1 MLSVLKTNFKI
12 TRVFIRLSFLCG
24 CFVFLASGYCLAESK
39 VLFKKVLFKGVVT
52 SAKLNVRAMPSEY
65 SDVVIVLERGALV
78 DVVGKEGGIGSWL
91 TVAYQGHKG
100 YIRNRPKYVRLL
112 LVEAV
117 KKIQKTPKHVKVVKQ
132 APGVSSKKNVT
143 QKITLEK
150 ITNKKNTNQKIT
162 KEKIATQEK
171 KVAAFSKKEMEMI
184 EGLNEIDYGLNQARL
199 KSRTLS
205 QETKALAMKNASV
218 RESKE
223 ILAEQMAQEQS
234 YAGER
239 LNALY
244 RMHMIGR
251 LDIAGV
257 PSSVFDFVLT
267 QNAMKQVVQSDLQVL
282 ETQDRDLKE
291 LSRLDAQLARQ
302 VVAKTD
308 LEAELN
314 LQIRIKEKETIKKE
328 AILYEIQRKKN
339 MSQAA
344 LLSLKASA
352 RDLNDKMSVLDK
364 QVLYPIEN
372 SMRGSSFLHQ
382 KGRLRKPV
390 QGKIF
395 SKFGVSKNGDYKSF
409 TFQSGI
415 DIKVERGEPVRSVF
429 KGKVLFAQW
438 LKGYGN
444 MMIINHGDNY
454 YTLYAHVEELF
465 KKKGEAVETGEV
477 IATAGDTGS
486 IKGLCLHFEVR
497 HHGKPVNPMQ
507 WIRKGA

>member
-1 MLSVLKTNFKI
+1 MT
-12 TRVFIRLSFLCG
+12 
-24 CFVFLASGYCLAESK
+24 
-39 VLFKKVLFKGVVT
+39 GVQT
-52 SAKLNVRAMPSEY
+52 C
-65 SDVVIVLERGALV
+65 ALP
-78 DVVGKEGGIGSWL
+78 IC
-91 TVAYQGHKG
+91 
-100 YIRNRPKYVRLL
+100 
-112 LVEAV
+112 
-117 KKIQKTPKHVKVVKQ
+117 
-132 APGVSSKKNVT
+132 
-143 QKITLEK
+143 
-150 ITNKKNTNQKIT
+150 
-162 KEKIATQEK
+162 
-171 KVAAFSKKEMEMI
+171 
-184 EGLNEIDYGLNQARL
+184 
-199 KSRTLS
+199 
-205 QETKALAMKNASV
+205 
-218 RESKE
+218 
-223 ILAEQMAQEQS
+223 
-234 YAGER
+234 
-239 LNALY
+239 
-244 RMHMIGR
+244 
-251 LDIAGV
+251 
-257 PSSVFDFVLT
+257 
-267 QNAMKQVVQSDLQVL
+267 
-282 ETQDRDLKE
+282 
-291 LSRLDAQLARQ
+291 RLDAQLARQ

>member
-24 CFVFLASGYCLAESK
+24 CFVFLASGNCLAES
-39 VLFKKVLFKGVVT
+39 KVLFKGVVT
-52 SAKLNVRAMPSEY
+52 SAKLNVRAKPSEY
-65 SDVVIVLERGALV
+65 SDVVVVLERGVSV
-78 DVVGKEGGIGSWL
+78 DVLGKEGGIGSWL
-91 TVAYQGHKG
+91 TVAYQGHNG
-100 YIRNRPKYVRLL
+100 YIRNRPKYVRLI

-117 KKIQKTPKHVKVVKQ
+117 KKIQKAPKQVKVVKQ
-132 APGVSSKKNVT
+132 APGVSSKKNIT
-143 QKITLEK
+143 QKI
-150 ITNKKNTNQKIT
+150 TNQKIT
-162 KEKIATQEK
+162 NEKIATQEK
-171 KVAAFSKKEMEMI
+171 RVAAFSRKEMEMI

-205 QETKALAMKNASV
+205 QETKALAMKNASI
-218 RESKE
+218 REAKE
-223 ILAEQMAQEQS
+223 ILAEQMAQAQS
-234 YAGER
+234 YAGQR

-291 LSRLDAQLARQ
+291 LSRLDAQLAQQ

-352 RDLNDKMSVLDK
+352 SDLNDKMSALDQ
-364 QVLYPIEN
+364 QVLSPDPLGASIGG
-372 SMRGSSFLHQ
+372 SIGGSSFLRQ
-382 KGRLRKPV
+382 KGRLRIPV
-390 QGKIF
+390 QGKIV

-454 YTLYAHVEELF
+454 YTLYAHVEEFF
-465 KKKGEAVETGEV
+465 KKKGEAVDTGEV

-507 WIRKGA
+507 WIKKGA